1 MNFRW
6 PHARLPIPTIRSTA
20 SRTAYRGRSC
30 GTLAGCVWSRDNQ
43 SEAIRQR
50 DQERAR
56 RALWADCERRPLL
69 HDRPIITTTPLPTLI
84 DRIKAALR

>member
-6 PHARLPIPTIRSTA
+6 PHARLPIPVIRTTA
-20 SRTAYRGRSC
+20 SRTAYRGYAYIKPLGGAVC
-30 GTLAGCVWSRDNQ
+30 RDNQ
-43 SEAIRQR
+43 AEIVRLRA
-50 DQERAR
+50 QERAR